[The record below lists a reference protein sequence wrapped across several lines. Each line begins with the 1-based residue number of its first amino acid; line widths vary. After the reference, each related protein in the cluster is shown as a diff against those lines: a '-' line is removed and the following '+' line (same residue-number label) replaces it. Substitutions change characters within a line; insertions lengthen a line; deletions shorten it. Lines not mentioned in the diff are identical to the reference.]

1 MENRNYEVKFKQE
14 DFDKLTQLNR
24 VEYRQR
30 EDRINKHY
38 NYSIVVF
45 VDFFFAFAFGFL
57 ILFFTS
63 AYGSFGKQVVYSFF
77 QLFRIVSI
85 LFIILFIVAFICDGV
100 LIMLKRKEL
109 RKLQEQYFK
118 IKIEVK

>member
-1 MENRNYEVKFKQE
+1 MENKEYNIKFKQE
-14 DFDKLTQLNR
+14 DFDKLKQLDR
-24 VEYRQR
+24 IEYRTK
-30 EDRINKHY
+30 EDRIIRHY
-38 NYSIVVF
+38 NYSIVVY
-45 VDFFFAFAFGFL
+45 VDFLFAFCIGFL

-77 QLFRIVSI
+77 TLFRIVLI

-109 RKLQEQYFK
+109 RKLQEEYFK